1 MKKVT
6 SIVLNNFKND
16 SRVLKEN
23 ISLQNAGYKVKVV
36 ALYEETL
43 KEFDV
48 VQNELRVDSKLYNN
62 FLFHKLFDSQNIG
75 FKKS

>member
-23 ISLQNAGYKVKVV
+23 ILLAYQNNI
-36 ALYEETL
+36 
-43 KEFDV
+43 EFNKD
-48 VQNELRVDSKLYNN
+48 NSKLDLYGYGTA
-62 FLFHKLFDSQNIG
+62 SVNIVYTLI
-75 FKKS
+75 